1 MRTTAKSRRA
11 STTRGIVACGARF
24 VAAAALAAALL
35 GFSAEAA
42 FGGAVI
48 SNGTVALGVNDTA
61 QLNYNDGARF
71 VGVTYEATGND
82 GTRAGCECEG
92 WGAGVADPGGNFS
105 GNADNDTTGPGGDNL
120 DLVSFTADA
129 STAKSV
135 VTIDDKLQVTHEFA
149 PSPAT
154 PNLYE
159 IKVTVEN
166 IGAATL
172 PDVRYTRLMDWD
184 VEPTAFD
191 EFVTIQRGTTP
202 APAGDLILSN
212 DNGFDSPDPFG
223 DHSPLDPA
231 SENAD
236 YTDKGPDDHGALFDF
251 SFGSL
256 AAGEKKE
263 FSIFY
268 GAAGTET
275 AANAAIS
282 AAALELYSLGQPD
295 GGELTGEPNTF
306 IWGFKAVGGEPVIP
320 PTLTLTPET
329 ASNPINTAHTV
340 TAELKDNL
348 GNPVP
353 GSKVVFEV
361 SGANPQAAVTATTG
375 VDGKATD
382 TYTGTSAGDDTIKAC
397 LDNNGNDACDPGEVT
412 DTAAKTWTAAGNQAP
427 DADAGSD
434 QSVASGAPVNLDGT
448 GSSDPDGDP
457 LTYSWTQTGGP
468 PVTLSGSGTATPSF
482 TAPTGPVALTFQL
495 EVCDDAEPPL
505 CDTDTVTVEVESP
518 VVEGNDYEA
527 RVIVT
532 NPTWASGDGTK
543 TRGFVVKVSNL
554 GTGPFTVT
562 EADIAA
568 EVLVNGNPT
577 GSAAFV
583 VSKVAKPGKR
593 VKFRYAWTHTGVSV
607 GDDVEYSGCV
617 NAIGDPNTSN
627 DCGSYTTTAEAKP

>member
-1 MRTTAKSRRA
+1 MTMAAKSRSG
-11 STTRGIVACGARF
+11 STPRGIVACGARL
-24 VAAAALAAALL
+24 VAAAALTAALL

-61 QLNYNDGARF
+61 QLNYDDGSRF
-71 VGVTYEATGND
+71 VGVSYETTGND

-92 WGAGVADPGGNFS
+92 WGAGVADPSGNFS
-105 GNADNDTTGPGGDNL
+105 GSADNDTTGPAGNNL
-120 DLVSFTADA
+120 DLVSFTSDA

-135 VTIDDKLQVTHEFA
+135 VTIDDKLRVTHEFA

-184 VEPTAFD
+184 VEPTEFD

-202 APAGDLILSN
+202 APAGNLIYSN
-212 DNGFDSPDPFG
+212 DDGFASPDPFD
-223 DHSPLDPA
+223 DHSPLDPV

-251 SFGSL
+251 SFGAL
-256 AAGEKKE
+256 APGAKKE

-282 AAALELYSLGQPD
+282 AAALELYSLGQPN
-295 GGELTGEPNTF
+295 GGEATGEPNTF

-329 ASNPINTAHTV
+329 ATNPVNTAHTM

-353 GSKVVFEV
+353 GSDIVFEV
-361 SGANPQAAVTATTG
+361 GGANPQAAVTKTTG
-375 VDGKATD
+375 TDGKATD
-382 TYTGTSAGDDTIKAC
+382 TYTGTSAGTDTIKAC
-397 LDNNGNDACDPGEVT
+397 LDGNGNDACDEGEVT
-412 DTAAKTWTAAGNQAP
+412 DTATKTWTGGAGNQAP
-427 DADAGSD
+427 TADAGPD
-434 QSVASGAPVNLDGT
+434 QSVNSGDPVSLDGT

-457 LTYSWTQTGGP
+457 LTYSWSQTSGP
-468 PVTLSGSGTATPSF
+468 SVTLTGANTATPSF
-482 TAPTGPVALTFQL
+482 TAPTSPATLTFQL
-495 EVCDDAEPPL
+495 QICDNAATPL
-505 CDTDTVTVEVESP
+505 CDTDTVTIEVKA
-518 VVEGNDYEA
+518 VAAGNDYLA
-527 RVIVT
+527 KVFVLK
-532 NPTWASGDGTK
+532 PTWATDGRTK
-543 TRGFVVKVSNL
+543 TRAFTVRVKNL
-554 GTGPFTVT
+554 GTGPFTAT
-562 EADIAA
+562 ESDIAA
-568 EVLVNGNPT
+568 EVLVNGTPT
-577 GSAAFV
+577 GAVTFV
-583 VSKVAKPGKR
+583 QSKVAKPDKW
-593 VKFRYAWTHTGVSV
+593 VKFRYDWTYTGVSA
-607 GDDVEYSGCV
+607 GDDVEYRGCV
-617 NAIGDPNTSN
+617 NAPGDPNSAN
-627 DCGSYTTTAEAKP
+627 DCGSYETTAQVKP